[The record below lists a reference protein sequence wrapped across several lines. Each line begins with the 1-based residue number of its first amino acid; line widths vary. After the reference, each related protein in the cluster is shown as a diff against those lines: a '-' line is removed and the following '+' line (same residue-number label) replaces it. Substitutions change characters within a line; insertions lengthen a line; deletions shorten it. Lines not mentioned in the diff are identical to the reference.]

1 VIESVAIPVIRFGIV
16 RHCDVDRQ
24 TALEPL
30 VKIDQVRVNVVQE
43 RAVRPQAEGNAQAA
57 AERFKQSSM

>member
-1 VIESVAIPVIRFGIV
+1 
-16 RHCDVDRQ
+16 
-24 TALEPL
+24 L